1 MVINLLSQLDAAR
14 EYSDIDSILDKAEN
28 MAIINASNW
37 SPVRAIT
44 IVSKVDLL
52 QELVYSEVIDKRHH
66 QLKSLRTGLDYLC
79 LASIYKMYPEKL
91 QHLFVHEDG
100 RFTLTLRR
108 MRSLISVPCSVLS
121 EEQAQAVEWMMDYI
135 RCRSSELPSEY
146 CEHCNIV

>member
-14 EYSDIDSILDKAEN
+14 EDSDIDSILDKAEN

-79 LASIYKMYPEKL
+79 L
-91 QHLFVHEDG
+91 V
-100 RFTLTLRR
+100 
-108 MRSLISVPCSVLS
+108 
-121 EEQAQAVEWMMDYI
+121 
-135 RCRSSELPSEY
+135 
-146 CEHCNIV
+146 